1 MSIFNESNMFDQTLD
16 EHMNCFRALKALR
29 EPIATA
35 GDMITR
41 SLAAGKKILICGNG
55 GSAADAQHFAAEIV
69 GRFTRKRKA
78 WPALA
83 LTTDTSVITAVAND
97 YAYDH
102 IFSRQVEA
110 LGQPDDIL
118 IGIST
123 SGNSENVAR
132 AMRQAQK
139 NKMKTIALAG
149 NSGGTLVEQADA
161 SITIPSAVTA
171 RIQEAHIFI
180 LHFWANTAEIALAG
194 REESP

>member
-1 MSIFNESNMFDQTLD
+1 MFDQTLD
-16 EHMNCFRALKALR
+16 EHLNCFRTLKALR
-29 EPIATA
+29 EPISIA

-41 SLAAGKKILICGNG
+41 ALIAGKKILVCGNG

-69 GRFTRKRKA
+69 GRFTRERKA

-97 YAYDH
+97 YSYDH
-102 IFSRQVEA
+102 VFSRQVEA

-123 SGNSENVAR
+123 SGNSENVVR
-132 AMRQAQK
+132 AMHQAQ
-139 NKMKTIALAG
+139 NSKMKTIALAG
-149 NSGGTLVEQADA
+149 NQGGTLVEQADA

-171 RIQEAHIFI
+171 RIQEAHTFI
-180 LHFWANTAEIALAG
+180 LHFWANTVEIALSG
-194 REESP
+194 IEESP